1 MNRRGRLFAG
11 LLAFCLM
18 VQLCSLNSF
27 AAEVEEPYTYQIT
40 FYAGNQGVFPGT
52 GQIQVVD
59 AQNRRVP
66 AQVTMRSDGSAIT
79 VENLEAGSTV
89 TFDDIQGSGVNLE
102 ENSQYYVR
110 GLRKGGYD
118 NDTVTSPAFR
128 VEQDQDYV
136 VAYGIRG
143 EMVSYVIHYQDAAGN
158 ALAPSRTYYGN
169 VGDRP
174 VVAFVYIEGYEPQ
187 AYNLTKTLSKNE
199 ADNVFTFVY
208 TPVPAG
214 GGGGGTGGGE
224 TTEETV
230 VNGGVT
236 VVEPGGAGT
245 GGGGGAT
252 APDEGEG
259 EQGEEGEDVP
269 LLDMQEEEV
278 PLAEGPEDL
287 IDLDE
292 EEVPLAYRIG
302 NLEEGATNMLGAVVV
317 GASALAAL
325 IVMTVILVKRRK
337 KQAAAEEQEK

>member
-1 MNRRGRLFAG
+1 MNRRGRLFTG
-11 LLAFCLM
+11 LLAFCLL
-18 VQLCSLNSF
+18 VQLCSLHSF

-40 FYAGNQGVFPGT
+40 FYAGKQGVFPGT

-79 VENLEAGSTV
+79 VENLEPGSTV
-89 TFDDIQGSGVNLE
+89 TFDDIQGSGVKLE

-174 VVAFVYIEGYEPQ
+174 VVAFVYVEGYEPQ

-199 ADNVFTFVY
+199 TENVFTFVY
-208 TPVPAG
+208 TPVPVESSGA
-214 GGGGGTGGGE
+214 TSGGE
-224 TTEETV
+224 TTEETIV
-230 VNGGVT
+230 QGGVT
-236 VVEPGGAGT
+236 VVEPGAGGA
-245 GGGGGAT
+245 GGGGAAAT
-252 APDEGEG
+252 PDEED
-259 EQGEEGEDVP
+259 GEDGEDTP
-269 LLDMQEEEV
+269 LVDMQEEEV
-278 PLAEGPEDL
+278 PLADGPQDL
-287 IDLDE
+287 IDLDDD
-292 EEVPLAYRIG
+292 EVPLAYRIG

-325 IVMTVILVKRRK
+325 IVMTVILVKRRRK
-337 KQAAAEEQEK
+337 EAAAEKQER